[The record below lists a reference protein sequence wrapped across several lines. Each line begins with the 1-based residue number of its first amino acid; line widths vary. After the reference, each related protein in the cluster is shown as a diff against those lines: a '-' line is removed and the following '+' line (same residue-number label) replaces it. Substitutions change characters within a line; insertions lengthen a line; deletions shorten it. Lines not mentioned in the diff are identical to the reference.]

1 MVTSETGDVVR
12 RTAVWSIYIQL
23 AFTGVT
29 AGSLLLPLDGKE
41 VALIHIAILETV
53 SQVVEFV
60 YYMLAVYYY
69 RGIRTWTRYIDWYV
83 STPVMLISFMA
94 FYVYRTSGRTLDVL
108 FTDPQLAGPTAA
120 ILFLNAAML
129 TLGLIAELRGDAF
142 AYRMTCLTL
151 GMVVFLTYSLII
163 FETHVL
169 HSGDGLQ
176 VALFMFVFVV
186 WGCYGIASALP
197 YAAKNVAYNGLDI
210 VAKNFYGL
218 AIFGYAL
225 TRTR

>member
-23 AFTGVT
+23 AFTSVT

-94 FYVYRTSGRTLDVL
+94 FYVYRNSGRTLDVL

-129 TLGLIAELRGDAF
+129 TLGLTAELRGDAERPP
-142 AYRMTCLTL
+142 ALHGRHELLARARHDPVARGAQARVCGAIAKHRVRLRNTTAEE
-151 GMVVFLTYSLII
+151 GEEGEE
-163 FETHVL
+163 ET
-169 HSGDGLQ
+169 G
-176 VALFMFVFVV
+176 
-186 WGCYGIASALP
+186 
-197 YAAKNVAYNGLDI
+197 
-210 VAKNFYGL
+210 
-218 AIFGYAL
+218 
-225 TRTR
+225 RR